1 LPLLPQSFSIR
12 MSLRTN
18 NGNDM
23 IVNPQ
28 DVAYFQVVGD
38 LKHYGYKGELL
49 SRASDSTP
57 VVIPYEWYLP
67 DGTIAPVSLNHGQD
81 ENSGAYKDSRYVE
94 LI

>member
-1 LPLLPQSFSIR
+1 MSIR
-12 MSLRTN
+12 AN

-38 LKHYGYKGELL
+38 LKDYGYKGEFL

-67 DGTIAPVSLNHGQD
+67 DGTVAPVSLRHGQE
-81 ENSGAYKDSRYVE
+81 ENSGRYKDSRYAE